1 MANESSFPRPRH
13 SACADAALRAE
24 IERISRMSVRERIIE
39 ALSLASDR
47 PKPVK
52 ESRPTN
58 HERK

>member
-1 MANESSFPRPRH
+1 
-13 SACADAALRAE
+13 LRAE